1 MTGELAASVRTIL
14 SVAGIDQTT
23 NDASSQAQ
31 EFDSK

>member
-23 NDASSQAQ
+23 NDPSFQAQ
-31 EFDSK
+31 DFDSK